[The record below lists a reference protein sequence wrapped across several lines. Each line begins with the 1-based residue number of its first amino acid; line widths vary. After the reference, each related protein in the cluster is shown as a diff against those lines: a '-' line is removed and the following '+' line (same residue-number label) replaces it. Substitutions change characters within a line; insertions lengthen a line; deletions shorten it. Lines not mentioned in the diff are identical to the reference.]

1 MNNKRELSV
10 AQYIT
15 NSLFELMKVK
25 PYNDISITEIT
36 DKANVNRV
44 SFYRNFTSKEDII
57 DKWIK
62 STTQNF
68 LSKSDI
74 SYQKDSTID
83 YFTKLFTH
91 LEKYKT
97 EALLIYKANLFNLLK
112 NEFDTNLINLH
123 KKEYSNYKSYF
134 LAGGIFNVYYFWLI
148 NGCIET
154 PQQVAEKL
162 VDLMSK

>member
-36 DKANVNRV
+36 DKAKVNRV

-97 EALLIYKANLFNLLK
+97 EAMLIYNANLFNLLK
-112 NEFDTNLINLH
+112 NEFDNNLINLH

-154 PQQVAEKL
+154 PHRVAEKL

>member
-36 DKANVNRV
+36 DKAKVNRV

-74 SYQKDSTID
+74 NYQKDSTLD

-97 EALLIYKANLFNLLK
+97 EAMLIYKANLFNLLK
-112 NEFDTNLINLH
+112 DEFDNNIINLH

-148 NGCIET
+148 NGCKET
-154 PQQVAEKL
+154 PHQVAEKL

>member
-36 DKANVNRV
+36 DKAKVNRV

-74 SYQKDSTID
+74 SYQKDSTLD

-97 EALLIYKANLFNLLK
+97 EAMLIYKANLFNLLK
-112 NEFDTNLINLH
+112 DEFDNNIINLH

-154 PQQVAEKL
+154 PHRVAEKL

>member
-36 DKANVNRV
+36 DKAKVNRV

-74 SYQKDSTID
+74 SYQKDSTLD

-91 LEKYKT
+91 LEKHKI
-97 EALLIYKANLFNLLK
+97 EAMLIYRINLFDLLK
-112 NEFDTNLINLH
+112 NEFDSNLINLH

-148 NGCIET
+148 NGCKET

>member
-25 PYNDISITEIT
+25 AYNDISITEIT
-36 DKANVNRV
+36 YKAKVNRV

-57 DKWIK
+57 NKWIT

-74 SYQKDSTID
+74 NYQKDSTLD

-97 EALLIYKANLFNLLK
+97 EAMLIYNANLFNLLK
-112 NEFDTNLINLH
+112 NEFDNNLINLH

-148 NGCIET
+148 NGCKET

>member
-15 NSLFELMKVK
+15 NSLFELMKAK

-36 DKANVNRV
+36 DKAKVNRV

-62 STTQNF
+62 FTTQNF

-74 SYQKDSTID
+74 SYQKDSTLD

-97 EALLIYKANLFNLLK
+97 EAMLIYKANFFNLLK
-112 NEFDTNLINLH
+112 NEFDNNLINLH

-148 NGCIET
+148 NGCKET
-154 PQQVAEKL
+154 PHQVAEKL

>member
-25 PYNDISITEIT
+25 PYNDRSITEIT
-36 DKANVNRV
+36 NKAKVNRV

-57 DKWIK
+57 NKWIT

-74 SYQKDSTID
+74 NYQKDSTLD

-97 EALLIYKANLFNLLK
+97 EAMLIYKANLFNLLK
-112 NEFDTNLINLH
+112 NEFNNNLINLH

-134 LAGGIFNVYYFWLI
+134 LAGGIFNVYCFWLI
-148 NGCIET
+148 NGCKET
-154 PQQVAEKL
+154 PHQVAEKL

>member
-15 NSLFELMKVK
+15 NTLFELMKVK

-36 DKANVNRV
+36 DKAKVNRV

-74 SYQKDSTID
+74 SYQKDSTLD
-83 YFTKLFTH
+83 YFTKLFSH

-97 EALLIYKANLFNLLK
+97 EAMLIYNANLFNLLK
-112 NEFDTNLINLH
+112 NEFDNNLINLH

-148 NGCIET
+148 NGCKET
-154 PQQVAEKL
+154 PYQVAEKL

>member
-36 DKANVNRV
+36 DKAKVNRV

-74 SYQKDSTID
+74 NYQKDSTLD

-97 EALLIYKANLFNLLK
+97 EAMLIYKANLFNLLK
-112 NEFDTNLINLH
+112 DEFDNNIINLH

-154 PQQVAEKL
+154 PHRVAEKL

>member
-15 NSLFELMKVK
+15 NSLFALMKVK

-74 SYQKDSTID
+74 SYQKDSTLD

-97 EALLIYKANLFNLLK
+97 EAMLIYNANLFNLLK
-112 NEFDTNLINLH
+112 NEFDNNLINLH

-148 NGCIET
+148 NGCKET
-154 PQQVAEKL
+154 PHQVAEKL

>member
-74 SYQKDSTID
+74 SYQKDSTLD

-97 EALLIYKANLFNLLK
+97 EAMLIYNANLFNLLK
-112 NEFDTNLINLH
+112 NEFDNNLINLH

-148 NGCIET
+148 DGCKET
-154 PQQVAEKL
+154 PHQVAEKL

>member
-36 DKANVNRV
+36 DKAKVNRV

-83 YFTKLFTH
+83 YFTKLFSH

-97 EALLIYKANLFNLLK
+97 EAMLIYKANLFNLLK
-112 NEFDTNLINLH
+112 DEFDNNLINLH

-154 PQQVAEKL
+154 PHQVAEKL

>member
-36 DKANVNRV
+36 DKAKVNRV

-57 DKWIK
+57 IKWIS
-62 STTQNF
+62 STTDKF
-68 LSKSDI
+68 LNSSNINYKTD
-74 SYQKDSTID
+74 SYLE

-91 LEKYKT
+91 LEKYKQ
-97 EALLIYKANLFNLLK
+97 EATLIYKADLFHLLK
-112 NEFDTNLINLH
+112 NEFDNKLINIH
-123 KKEYSNYKSYF
+123 KKEYTNYKSYF

-148 NGCIET
+148 NGCKES
-154 PQQVAEKL
+154 PHQVAEKL
-162 VDLMSK
+162 IDLMAK

>member
-15 NSLFELMKVK
+15 NSLFELMKAK

-36 DKANVNRV
+36 DKAKVNRV

-62 STTQNF
+62 STTQKF

-74 SYQKDSTID
+74 SYQRDSTLD

-97 EALLIYKANLFNLLK
+97 EAMLIYNANLFNLLK
-112 NEFDTNLINLH
+112 NAFNNNLIKLH

-134 LAGGIFNVYYFWLI
+134 LAGGIFNVYCFWLI
-148 NGCIET
+148 NGCKET
-154 PQQVAEKL
+154 PHQVAEKL

>member
-36 DKANVNRV
+36 DKAKVNRV

-74 SYQKDSTID
+74 NYQKDSTLD

-97 EALLIYKANLFNLLK
+97 EAMLIYKANLYNLLK
-112 NEFDTNLINLH
+112 DEFDNNIINLH

-148 NGCIET
+148 NGCKET
-154 PQQVAEKL
+154 PHQIAEKL

>member
-15 NSLFELMKVK
+15 NSLFELMKDK
-25 PYNDISITEIT
+25 TYNDISITEIT
-36 DKANVNRV
+36 DKAKVNRV

-62 STTQNF
+62 FTTQNF

-74 SYQKDSTID
+74 SYQKDSTLD

-97 EALLIYKANLFNLLK
+97 EAMLIYNANLFNLLK
-112 NEFDTNLINLH
+112 NEFDNNLINLH

-148 NGCIET
+148 NGCKET
-154 PQQVAEKL
+154 PHQVAEKL
-162 VDLMSK
+162 VNLMSK

>member
-15 NSLFELMKVK
+15 NSLFELMKAK

-36 DKANVNRV
+36 DKAKVNRV

-57 DKWIK
+57 NKWIT

-74 SYQKDSTID
+74 NYQKDSTLD

-97 EALLIYKANLFNLLK
+97 EAMLIYN
-112 NEFDTNLINLH
+112 

-148 NGCIET
+148 NGCKET

>member
-15 NSLFELMKVK
+15 NSLFELMKAK

-97 EALLIYKANLFNLLK
+97 ESMLIYKANLFNLLK
-112 NEFDTNLINLH
+112 NEFDNNLINLH

-148 NGCIET
+148 NGCKET
-154 PQQVAEKL
+154 PHQVAKKL

>member
-15 NSLFELMKVK
+15 NSLFELMKAK

-36 DKANVNRV
+36 DKAKVNRV

-62 STTQNF
+62 FTTQNF
-68 LSKSDI
+68 LSISDI
-74 SYQKDSTID
+74 SYQKDSTLD

-97 EALLIYKANLFNLLK
+97 EAMLIYNANLFNLLK
-112 NEFDTNLINLH
+112 NEFDNNLINLH

-154 PQQVAEKL
+154 PHQVAEKL

>member
-97 EALLIYKANLFNLLK
+97 ESMLIYKANLFNLLK
-112 NEFDTNLINLH
+112 NEFDNNLINLH

-148 NGCIET
+148 NGCKET
-154 PQQVAEKL
+154 PHQVAKKL

>member
-1 MNNKRELSV
+1 MNNKREFSV

-36 DKANVNRV
+36 DKAKVNRV

-74 SYQKDSTID
+74 NYQKDSTLD

-97 EALLIYKANLFNLLK
+97 EAMLIYKANLFNLLK
-112 NEFDTNLINLH
+112 DEFDNNIINLH

-154 PQQVAEKL
+154 PHRVAEKL

>member
-15 NSLFELMKVK
+15 NSLFELMKAK

-36 DKANVNRV
+36 DKAKVNRV

-62 STTQNF
+62 FTTQNF

-74 SYQKDSTID
+74 SYQKDSTLD

-97 EALLIYKANLFNLLK
+97 EAMLIYKANLFNLLK
-112 NEFDTNLINLH
+112 NEFDSNLINLH

-134 LAGGIFNVYYFWLI
+134 LAGGIFNVYFIIWFYFH
-148 NGCIET
+148 
-154 PQQVAEKL
+154 KF
-162 VDLMSK
+162 K

>member
-36 DKANVNRV
+36 DKAKVNRV

-83 YFTKLFTH
+83 YFTKLFSH

-97 EALLIYKANLFNLLK
+97 EAMLIYKANLFNLLK
-112 NEFDTNLINLH
+112 NEFDNNLINLH

-154 PQQVAEKL
+154 PHQVAEKL

>member
-10 AQYIT
+10 TQYIT

-36 DKANVNRV
+36 DKAKVNRV

-83 YFTKLFTH
+83 YFTKLFSH

-97 EALLIYKANLFNLLK
+97 EATLIYKANLFNLLK
-112 NEFDTNLINLH
+112 DEFDNNLINLH

-154 PQQVAEKL
+154 PHQVAEKL

>member
-10 AQYIT
+10 SEYIT
-15 NSLFELMKVK
+15 ISLFELMKVK

-74 SYQKDSTID
+74 SYQKDSTLD

-91 LEKYKT
+91 LENYKI
-97 EALLIYKANLFNLLK
+97 EAMLIYKANLFNLLK
-112 NEFDTNLINLH
+112 NEFDNNLINLH

-154 PQQVAEKL
+154 PHQVAEKL

>member
-15 NSLFELMKVK
+15 NSLFELMKAK

-36 DKANVNRV
+36 DKAKVNRV

-62 STTQNF
+62 FTTQNF

-74 SYQKDSTID
+74 SYQKDSTLD

-97 EALLIYKANLFNLLK
+97 EAMLIYNANLFNLLK
-112 NEFDTNLINLH
+112 NEFDNNLINLH

-148 NGCIET
+148 NGCKET
-154 PQQVAEKL
+154 PHQVAEKL

>member
-36 DKANVNRV
+36 DKAKVNRV

-57 DKWIK
+57 DKC
-62 STTQNF
+62 
-68 LSKSDI
+68 
-74 SYQKDSTID
+74 
-83 YFTKLFTH
+83 
-91 LEKYKT
+91 
-97 EALLIYKANLFNLLK
+97 
-112 NEFDTNLINLH
+112 EFDNNLINLH

-154 PQQVAEKL
+154 PHQVAEKL

>member
-36 DKANVNRV
+36 DKAKVNRV

-62 STTQNF
+62 STTQNS

-74 SYQKDSTID
+74 NYQKDSTLD

-97 EALLIYKANLFNLLK
+97 EAMLIYKANLFNLLK
-112 NEFDTNLINLH
+112 DEFDNNIINLH

-154 PQQVAEKL
+154 PHRVAEKL

>member
-1 MNNKRELSV
+1 MNHKRELNVS
-10 AQYIT
+10 QYIT
-15 NSLFELMKVK
+15 NSLFELMKKK
-25 PYNDISITEIT
+25 PYAEISITDIT
-36 DKANVNRV
+36 DNAKVHRA

-57 DKWIK
+57 VQWIK

-74 SYQKDSTID
+74 SYQKDTTTE

-97 EALLIYKANLFNLLK
+97 EAMLIYKANLFNLLK
-112 NEFDTNLINLH
+112 DEFDNNLINLH

-148 NGCIET
+148 NGCTET
-154 PQQVAEKL
+154 PHQVAEKL

>member
-15 NSLFELMKVK
+15 NSLFELMKAK

-36 DKANVNRV
+36 AKAKVNRV

-62 STTQNF
+62 TTTQNF

-74 SYQKDSTID
+74 SYQKDSTLD

-97 EALLIYKANLFNLLK
+97 EAMLIYKANLFNLLK
-112 NEFDTNLINLH
+112 NEFDNNLINLH

-148 NGCIET
+148 NGCKET
-154 PQQVAEKL
+154 PHQVAKKL

>member
-15 NSLFELMKVK
+15 NSLFELMKAK

-36 DKANVNRV
+36 DKAKVNRV

-62 STTQNF
+62 FTTQNF

-74 SYQKDSTID
+74 SYQKDSTLD

-97 EALLIYKANLFNLLK
+97 EAMLIYNANLFNLLK
-112 NEFDTNLINLH
+112 NEFDNNLINLH

-148 NGCIET
+148 NGCKDS
-154 PQQVAEKL
+154 PHQVAEKL

>member
-68 LSKSDI
+68 LFKSDI
-74 SYQKDSTID
+74 SYQKDSTLD

-97 EALLIYKANLFNLLK
+97 EAMLIYNANLFNLLK
-112 NEFDTNLINLH
+112 NEFDNNLINLH

-148 NGCIET
+148 NGCMET
-154 PQQVAEKL
+154 PYQVAEKL

>member
-74 SYQKDSTID
+74 SYQKDSTLD

-91 LEKYKT
+91 LENYKI
-97 EALLIYKANLFNLLK
+97 EAMLIYKANLFNLLK
-112 NEFDTNLINLH
+112 NEFDSNLINLH

-148 NGCIET
+148 NGCKET